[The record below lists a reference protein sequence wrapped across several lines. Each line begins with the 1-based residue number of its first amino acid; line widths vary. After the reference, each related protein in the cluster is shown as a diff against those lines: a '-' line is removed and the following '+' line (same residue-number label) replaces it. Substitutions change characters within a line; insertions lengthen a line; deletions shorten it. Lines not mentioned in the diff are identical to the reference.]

1 MTIAHGK
8 RISFNEKGE
17 VEILLYTGGQQVE
30 YVDGD
35 CKVRARRGWVTI
47 TIDADRL
54 ARDSS
59 NTFLFSK
66 SATSRRVCGAVKIK
80 ADKQTIEEF

>member
-1 MTIAHGK
+1 MNIAQGK
-8 RISFNEKGE
+8 SISFNEKGE
-17 VEILLYTGGQQVE
+17 VEIRLYTAGQQVE

-47 TIDADRL
+47 TIDADQL

-66 SATSRRVCGAVKIK
+66 SATSRRVRGAVKIK
-80 ADKQTIEEF
+80 ADKPTIQEF